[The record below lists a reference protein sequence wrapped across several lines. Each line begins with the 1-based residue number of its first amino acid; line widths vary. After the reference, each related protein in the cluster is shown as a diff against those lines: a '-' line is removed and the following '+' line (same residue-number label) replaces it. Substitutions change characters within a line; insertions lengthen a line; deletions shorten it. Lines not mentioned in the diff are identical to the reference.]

1 MITVDFDAAAITQ
14 ALGELERRVSPEG
27 LKEPLVAI
35 GQRLAES
42 TRQRFAAGTAPDGSR
57 WAPNAE
63 STYLGLLGK
72 KGGTKTGKDGKVS
85 AVGVKKDGKISAA
98 GIRKVMSKKPLI
110 DTEELAGSIRYQ
122 LLPGGTGVE
131 VGTNRFADAWD
142 GGAAV
147 HQFGS
152 RDGRIPARPFL
163 GLSDADETGVMA
175 ILNRHLA
182 GALKK

>member
-27 LKEPLVAI
+27 LKAPLTAI
-35 GQRLAES
+35 GELLAES

-72 KGGTKTGKDGKVS
+72 GDGRKKDGKVG
-85 AVGVKKDGKISAA
+85 ARGVN
-98 GIRKVMSKKPLI
+98 KVMGKKPLVASGQ
-110 DTEELAGSIRYQ
+110 LAGSIRHQ

>member
-1 MITVDFDAAAITQ
+1 MITVDFDAAAIAQ

-27 LKEPLVAI
+27 LKAPLTAI
-35 GQRLAES
+35 GELLAES

-72 KGGTKTGKDGKVS
+72 GDGRKKDGKVG
-85 AVGVKKDGKISAA
+85 ARGVN
-98 GIRKVMSKKPLI
+98 KVMGKKPLVASGQ
-110 DTEELAGSIRYQ
+110 LAGSIRHQ

>member
-1 MITVDFDAAAITQ
+1 
-14 ALGELERRVSPEG
+14 
-27 LKEPLVAI
+27 
-35 GQRLAES
+35 
-42 TRQRFAAGTAPDGSR
+42 
-57 WAPNAE
+57 
-63 STYLGLLGK
+63 LLGRGDGRK
-72 KGGTKTGKDGKVS
+72 KDGKVG
-85 AVGVKKDGKISAA
+85 ARGVN
-98 GIRKVMSKKPLI
+98 KVMGKKPLVASGQ
-110 DTEELAGSIRYQ
+110 LAGSIRYQ

>member
-1 MITVDFDAAAITQ
+1 MITVDFDAAASAQ

-27 LKEPLVAI
+27 LKAPLTAI
-35 GQRLAES
+35 GELLAES

-72 KGGTKTGKDGKVS
+72 GDGRKKDGKVG
-85 AVGVKKDGKISAA
+85 ARGVS
-98 GIRKVMSKKPLI
+98 KVMGKKPLVASGQ
-110 DTEELAGSIRYQ
+110 LAGSIRHQ

>member
-1 MITVDFDAAAITQ
+1 MITVEFDSGRITQ
-14 ALGELERRVSPEG
+14 ALGELQQRVSPEG
-27 LKEPLVAI
+27 LQAPLKAI
-35 GQRLAES
+35 GELLAES
-42 TRQRFAAGTAPDGSR
+42 TRQRFETGTAPDGSR
-57 WAPNAE
+57 WAANAE
-63 STYLGLLGK
+63 NTYLGLLGK
-72 KGGTKTGKDGKVS
+72 KDVRNKDGR
-85 AVGVKKDGKISAA
+85 IAA
-98 GIRKVMSKKPLI
+98 SGIKKVMGKKPLVASGQ
-110 DTEELAGSIRYQ
+110 LAGSIRHQ

>member
-27 LKEPLVAI
+27 LKAPLTAI
-35 GQRLAES
+35 GELLAES

-72 KGGTKTGKDGKVS
+72 GDGRKKDGKVG
-85 AVGVKKDGKISAA
+85 ARGVN
-98 GIRKVMSKKPLI
+98 KVMGKKPLVASGQ
-110 DTEELAGSIRYQ
+110 LAGSIRYQ

>member
-1 MITVDFDAAAITQ
+1 MITVDFDAAAIAQ

-27 LKEPLVAI
+27 LKAPLTAI
-35 GQRLAES
+35 GELLAES

-63 STYLGLLGK
+63 STYLGLLGRGDGRK
-72 KGGTKTGKDGKVS
+72 KDGKVG
-85 AVGVKKDGKISAA
+85 ARGVN
-98 GIRKVMSKKPLI
+98 KVMGKKPLVASGQ
-110 DTEELAGSIRYQ
+110 LAGSIRYQ

>member
-27 LKEPLVAI
+27 LKAPLTAI
-35 GQRLAES
+35 GELLAES
-42 TRQRFAAGTAPDGSR
+42 TRQRFAAGAAPDGSR

-72 KGGTKTGKDGKVS
+72 GDGRKKDGKVG
-85 AVGVKKDGKISAA
+85 ARGVN
-98 GIRKVMSKKPLI
+98 KVMGKKPLVASGQ
-110 DTEELAGSIRYQ
+110 LAGSIRHQ

-175 ILNRHLA
+175 ILSRHLA

>member
-72 KGGTKTGKDGKVS
+72 GDGRKKDGKVG
-85 AVGVKKDGKISAA
+85 ARGVS
-98 GIRKVMSKKPLI
+98 KVMGKKPLVASGQ
-110 DTEELAGSIRYQ
+110 LAGSIRHQ

>member
-27 LKEPLVAI
+27 LKAPLTAI
-35 GQRLAES
+35 GELLAES

-63 STYLGLLGK
+63 STYLGLLGRGDGRK
-72 KGGTKTGKDGKVS
+72 KDGKVG
-85 AVGVKKDGKISAA
+85 ARGVN
-98 GIRKVMSKKPLI
+98 KVMGKKPLVASGQ
-110 DTEELAGSIRYQ
+110 LAGSIRYQ

>member
-1 MITVDFDAAAITQ
+1 MITVDFDAAAIAQ

-27 LKEPLVAI
+27 LQAPLTAI
-35 GQRLAES
+35 GELLAES

-63 STYLGLLGK
+63 STYLGLLGRGDGRK
-72 KGGTKTGKDGKVS
+72 KDGKVG
-85 AVGVKKDGKISAA
+85 ARGVN
-98 GIRKVMSKKPLI
+98 KVMGKKPLVASGQ
-110 DTEELAGSIRYQ
+110 LAGSIRYQ

>member
-1 MITVDFDAAAITQ
+1 MITVDFDAAAIAQ

-27 LKEPLVAI
+27 LKAPLTAI
-35 GQRLAES
+35 GELLAES

-72 KGGTKTGKDGKVS
+72 GDGRKKDGKVG
-85 AVGVKKDGKISAA
+85 ARGVS
-98 GIRKVMSKKPLI
+98 KVMGKKPLVASGQ
-110 DTEELAGSIRYQ
+110 LAGSIRHQ

-182 GALKK
+182 GVLKK

>member
-1 MITVDFDAAAITQ
+1 MITVDFDAAAIAQ

-27 LKEPLVAI
+27 LKAPLTAI
-35 GQRLAES
+35 GELLAES

-63 STYLGLLGK
+63 STYLGLLGRGDGRK
-72 KGGTKTGKDGKVS
+72 KDGKVG
-85 AVGVKKDGKISAA
+85 ARGVN
-98 GIRKVMSKKPLI
+98 KVMGKKPLVASGQ
-110 DTEELAGSIRYQ
+110 LAGSIRHQ

>member
-1 MITVDFDAAAITQ
+1 MITVDFDAAAIAQ

-27 LKEPLVAI
+27 LKAPLTAI
-35 GQRLAES
+35 GELLAES

-72 KGGTKTGKDGKVS
+72 GDGRKKDGKVG
-85 AVGVKKDGKISAA
+85 ARGVS
-98 GIRKVMSKKPLI
+98 KVMGKKPLVASGQ
-110 DTEELAGSIRYQ
+110 LAGSIRHQ